1 MIRVAHIITDTDTG
15 GAELML
21 AKLVRNMDREKFRSD
36 VLSLLPVDNV
46 GESLQADGFT
56 VESAHMRPGLPNP
69 AAFAR
74 IVRWLRA
81 RRPTV
86 VQTWMYHSDLLGGLA
101 ARYGAGAPV
110 LWNIRQSN
118 LDPGVNTSSTM
129 IAARLCR
136 KLSRRVPELIVC
148 GSEAARRTHTEFGY
162 HSERMEVI
170 PNGFDT
176 DVFRLDP
183 EAAARLRSEL
193 NIPYD
198 ALIVGLAARLDPQKD
213 QETFIRAARILF
225 EKWGGGKAGTGRTD
239 GSGRTAST
247 GAAEKTGSG
256 RTAGPGGADKTGAG
270 ARPPVYFVMC
280 GENIEW
286 SNDRLRAWIGEGPD
300 GPFGSRLR
308 LTGRRHDLHAVY
320 PAFDVS
326 GTSSLGEGF
335 PNVVGEAMACGVPCV
350 VTDVGDSRQIVGDT
364 GIVVPPGDP
373 ADLAA
378 AWEEVL
384 RTPAAERRE
393 LGARARKRIEEN
405 YGMRAIARR
414 YEELYTRVY
423 EKFYGAEA

>member
-21 AKLVRNMDREKFRSD
+21 AKLVRNMDRERFRSD

-46 GESLQADGFT
+46 GESLRADGFT

-74 IVRWLRA
+74 IVRWLRD

-86 VQTWMYHSDLLGGLA
+86 VQTWMYHSDLIGGLA

-118 LDPGVNTSSTM
+118 LDPAVNTSSTM

-136 KLSRRVPELIVC
+136 KLSRRVPEVIVC
-148 GSEAARRTHTEFGY
+148 GSEAARRTHMDFGY
-162 HSERMEVI
+162 HPDHMEVL

-176 DVFRLDP
+176 GVFRPGP

-193 NIPYD
+193 NIPND

-213 QETFIRAARILF
+213 QATFIRAARILF
-225 EKWGGGKAGTGRTD
+225 EKWGGGKAGP
-239 GSGRTAST
+239 GRTAGT
-247 GAAEKTGSG
+247 GGAEKTGTGG
-256 RTAGPGGADKTGAG
+256 RAGSSRIDAG
-270 ARPPVYFVMC
+270 SRPPVYFVMC

-286 SNDRLRAWIGEGPD
+286 NNDRLRAWIGEGPD

-308 LTGRRHDLHAVY
+308 LTGRWHDLHAVY

-364 GIVVPPGDP
+364 GRVVPPGDP
-373 ADLAA
+373 AALAA

-384 RTPAAERRE
+384 SMAADERRE
-393 LGARARKRIEEN
+393 LGARARQRIEDN
-405 YGMRAIARR
+405 YSMKAIARR

-423 EKFYGAEA
+423 ENFYGAEA